1 MELGC
6 QEILFGQS
14 LDLIDPINQMGNWH
28 NNNSYALIHTQSTR
42 SSTEGYAG
50 GAYGGMDDRFDIIF
64 TSNDIISGSQG
75 VKYVTNSYVSEGQD
89 GNHFNQSINSGT
101 NSQVTQEIANAL
113 FYMSDH
119 LPVSLSFTL
128 EQQPLSNKENLKD
141 PLVEFSI
148 VE

>member
-1 MELGC
+1 
-6 QEILFGQS
+6 
-14 LDLIDPINQMGNWH
+14 MGNWH
-28 NNNSYALIHTQSTR
+28 NNNSYAPIHTQSTR
-42 SSTEGYAG
+42 SATGGYAG

-119 LPVSLSFTL
+119 LPVSLSFT
-128 EQQPLSNKENLKD
+128 
-141 PLVEFSI
+141 
-148 VE
+148 